1 MSFNTLYSEYFYLF
15 TSNINSLSK
24 KNILKFKNISLIY
37 QENKNNTDYN
47 NFIKIKKFCKKEKI
61 KLYVFDNFKF
71 AIKHNLNG
79 IILSEKNKLNV
90 LINKFLL
97 KKNFKIIGK
106 IHNQKEYAQKKLLGC
121 SEFFLSPLFKNN
133 KYSVNKLLGTNK
145 FRLTSLAW
153 KEKIYALGGL
163 NYSNLNKIKLLKCNG
178 IGFANFI
185 NDPKIKKPTLFRGWV

>member
-37 QENKNNTDYN
+37 QENKNNADYN

-71 AIKHNLNG
+71 AIQHNLNG

-97 KKNFKIIGK
+97 KKNFKII
-106 IHNQKEYAQKKLLGC
+106 
-121 SEFFLSPLFKNN
+121 
-133 KYSVNKLLGTNK
+133 
-145 FRLTSLAW
+145 
-153 KEKIYALGGL
+153 
-163 NYSNLNKIKLLKCNG
+163 
-178 IGFANFI
+178 
-185 NDPKIKKPTLFRGWV
+185 